1 MAVAA
6 SPTRALGL
14 GGGNPSSF
22 FDYIDYVEIATT
34 GNAQDFGDLTQDRNQ
49 NTAVSSNTRA
59 ICIGGNRTPAIS
71 NVMDYVT
78 IATTGN
84 ATDFGDTVTPYEHTG
99 SVDNAIRGVITGART
114 PTYLNILN
122 PSLSQP
128 QETQKIL
135 VIYQE
140 IILLTL
146 QEHLTVMEVLNKYE

>member
-1 MAVAA
+1 MEEI
-6 SPTRALGL
+6 PHH
-14 GGGNPSSF
+14 F

-78 IATTGN
+78 ISSTGN
-84 ATDFGDTVTPYEHTG
+84 AIDFGDTLAAYEHTG

-114 PTYLNILN
+114 PSYLNILE
-122 PSLSQP
+122 SLTIATLGNSQDFGDIP
-128 QETQKIL
+128 RDNLAYIAGTSDSHGGL
-135 VIYQE
+135 
-140 IILLTL
+140 
-146 QEHLTVMEVLNKYE
+146 